1 MKKILAFVLALVM
14 VLGMATVVSATD
26 TLDEATMVDPSIA
39 YNKAHPDKVN
49 ATTATVTVE
58 KWVQTAA
65 ENYAILKLT
74 IDGAYD
80 HVTVS
85 TDDGLASGAN
95 TETANIGADGKFKV
109 VLTEDTTKLFVSVY
123 TTEFKSYTVTAGDV
137 GMTAIDADGE
147 DDGYTLKLGDKY
159 WKTSETAGT
168 YKNVQTLLYNV
179 TLTAP
184 ESTDIV
190 IAEEIYKAVK
200 AAYEGKSDTV
210 TINLDEIDNVV
221 TAEEWKFM
229 THSYGDDV
237 TFVNEDGDELDTT
250 WYKGYKYIE
259 TNFKFVQA
267 GTYGPTYFY
276 LDAADLSYSF
286 AEDVDFSMDNG
297 LSYKGLT
304 EAEVLA
310 AIRKLTG
317 DTKNPYTFGFVVPID
332 DLPTMTVSYVI
343 NQQWINVYG
352 HKDLAIWAYT
362 QENVKCEACGQK
374 HDEFKTIEGTT
385 LDAVTQTQRIEFET
399 NEFYST
405 IVLSKTAAASAATD
419 TAKADENPNTGAN
432 DIVNVAIVFSV
443 ISLAAAGAFVFSKQR

>member
-14 VLGMATVVSATD
+14 VLGMATVASAS
-26 TLDEATMVDPSIA
+26 TLSNGTMV
-39 YNKAHPDKVN
+39 NPDAAN
-49 ATTATVTVE
+49 ATTATVTVVDWDE
-58 KWVQTAA
+58 GDTTAK
-65 ENYAILKLT
+65 LKLT
-74 IDGAYD
+74 IDGTFTKVVA
-80 HVTVS
+80 V
-85 TDDGLASGAN
+85 TDDLDSADQ
-95 TETANIGADGKFKV
+95 ETLTAGISADGYFTV
-109 VLTEDTTKLFVSVY
+109 TTTENTTKLFISVY
-123 TTEFKSYTVTAGDV
+123 VSEHPYYIAGGSADIAKNTGSSVGKSVRSAS
-137 GMTAIDADGE
+137 GE
-147 DDGYTLKLGDKY
+147 DDGYTLVAGDKF
-159 WKTSETAGT
+159 WLGNDSPNTKD
-168 YKNVQTLLYNV
+168 TLLYNV
-179 TLTAP
+179 TLTRE

-237 TFVNEDGDELDTT
+237 TFVDEDGEELDTT

-276 LDAADLSYSF
+276 LDAADLSYNF

-317 DTKNPYTFGFVVPID
+317 DTKNPYTFGFVTPSKV
-332 DLPTMTVSYVI
+332 PTMTVSYVI

-352 HKDLAIWAYT
+352 HKDLAIWAYGM
-362 QENVKCEACGQK
+362 ENVKCEACGQK
-374 HDEFKTIEGTT
+374 HDEYKIIDEGTT

-405 IVLSKTAAASAATD
+405 IVLSKTAAATATD
-419 TAKADENPNTGAN
+419 TATADENPNTGAN